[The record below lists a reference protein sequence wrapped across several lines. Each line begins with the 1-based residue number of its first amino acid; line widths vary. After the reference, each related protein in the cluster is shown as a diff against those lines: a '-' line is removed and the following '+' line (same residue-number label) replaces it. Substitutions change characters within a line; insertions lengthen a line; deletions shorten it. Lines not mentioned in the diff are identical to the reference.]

1 MAVPLSHLFFRIQI
15 LFFILVAA
23 PLIVPLLYFSY
34 YDATVD
40 NISDDLSTCT
50 VSFDKYG
57 NTEIVKVSKCTKGSV
72 GKRLYVTVCLWS
84 NPSTKIP
91 HSCK

>member
-1 MAVPLSHLFFRIQI
+1 M
-15 LFFILVAA
+15 LFFILAAA

-57 NTEIVKVSKCTKGSV
+57 NTEIVKVSKCTKGSE
-72 GKRLYVTVCLWS
+72 GKREYVCGQTHLQKFRIHA
-84 NPSTKIP
+84 NDAMYLANFDL
-91 HSCK
+91 